1 MLPIDS
7 IVGVTLGDQSLASN
21 AVIVLIAIMAHK
33 SLAGLAHQLSLRGP
47 LLARDAFHG
56 CVHFHHDTVGHPRRS
71 TLGPLIPPVAQ
82 QVFPGVFES
91 VAARTFFHIATV
103 DIIRTEFE
111 VLETAGQ
118 NGCLPR

>member
-1 MLPIDS
+1 
-7 IVGVTLGDQSLASN
+7 
-21 AVIVLIAIMAHK
+21 
-33 SLAGLAHQLSLRGP
+33 
-47 LLARDAFHG
+47 
-56 CVHFHHDTVGHPRRS
+56 
-71 TLGPLIPPVAQ
+71 
-82 QVFPGVFES
+82 VFES